1 MTWKL
6 TAKKDNDRVT
16 FYQQRYY
23 LQNRTKRVEVWV
35 KIEEIITADN
45 KVKSWLVQ
53 LFLFVNI
60 FIPSE

>member
-1 MTWKL
+1 MTWKW
-6 TAKKDNDRVT
+6 TAKKDKDRVT

-23 LQNRTKRVEVWV
+23 LQSRTKRVEVWV